1 MKILKTKLMV
11 EESQL
16 VKYHGVNVDGNLS

>member
-1 MKILKTKLMV
+1 MV